1 MLRRL
6 FSMLRSKPRPRLG
19 ERARRLRARRRRR
32 GVALILVLSSL
43 TILTVMLSEIQ
54 DESAAEL
61 GSALSARDALVAEY
75 AARSGVNLSRLLIA
89 AEPTI
94 RKAVAPIMGLMMG
107 GKSVQIPV
115 WAFTDRVMGAFND
128 ELGAEAFKS
137 LGGFDMTQGKNLGLN
152 NGAGFEIRV
161 VDEDSKINLNE
172 PARGGAFGQSR
183 LAAQLIGLTGSPVND
198 PLFEGRDAD
207 GQFSDRQTIC
217 SGVIDWTDP
226 DQDSYVCDPTNPT
239 AQTSAAEDSFY
250 ELLKKPFSRKN
261 AAFDSLGE
269 LHKLRGFSDDFWATF
284 IEPDPDRPDKRTVT
298 VWGQGTINVNTA
310 NGQTL
315 LAFICAAAPTARM
328 CSDPAQAAMFLS
340 QVEFIRLFGAGI
352 PFFSSP
358 QMFVKHFGAK
368 GAAGAGGK
376 AGQAGAAAPTGSV
389 LGSLMGTLGG
399 SEAALEPVPW
409 LSEDQAAKMLSVE
422 SKLFSIYATGVVKAG
437 KRETRVRIHAVV
449 DFRNAPPPGA
459 ATILNQASQ
468 AANLV
473 AGAQAQAGGTPPASG
488 TANSN
493 DPNAALAAL
502 LKPTPGGTIIHYKVE

>member
-1 MLRRL
+1 
-6 FSMLRSKPRPRLG
+6 
-19 ERARRLRARRRRR
+19 
-32 GVALILVLSSL
+32 VALILVLSSL

-94 RKAVAPIMGLMMG
+94 RKAVAPMMALMMG

-128 ELGAEAFKS
+128 EIGAEAFKS
-137 LGGFDMTQGKNLGLN
+137 MGGFDMSQGKNLGLN

-217 SGVIDWTDP
+217 SSVIDWTDP

-328 CSDPAQAAMFLS
+328 CSDPAQAAMFLMTVDGVRS
-340 QVEFIRLFGAGI
+340 LMPGV

-358 QMFVKHFGAK
+358 QMFVKMFGAK

-376 AGQAGAAAPTGSV
+376 AGQAGAASSAPGGMMS
-389 LGSLMGTLGG
+389 SLMTGMLGG
-399 SEAALEPVPW
+399 SEGGLGLEPVPW

-422 SKLFSIYATGVVKAG
+422 SKLFSIYATGIVKAG

-459 ATILNQASQ
+459 ATMLNQASQ
-468 AANLV
+468 AANMV

-488 TANSN
+488 AANPN

>member
-6 FSMLRSKPRPRLG
+6 FSALVRQPNHRLSA
-19 ERARRLRARRRRR
+19 RARRLRARRRRR

-94 RKAVAPIMGLMMG
+94 RKSVAPIMAMMMQG
-107 GKSVQIPV
+107 GKPVQIPV
-115 WAFTDRVMGAFND
+115 WEFTDRVMGAFND
-128 ELGAEAFKS
+128 EIGAAAFKS
-137 LGGFDMTQGKNLGLN
+137 MGGFDMNQGKNLGLG
-152 NGAGFEIRV
+152 NGAGFEIKV

-207 GQFSDRQTIC
+207 GQFSDRQAIC
-217 SGVIDWTDP
+217 SSVIDWTDP
-226 DQDSYVCDPTNPT
+226 DQDSYVCDPNNPT

-261 AAFDSLGE
+261 AAFDSLDE

-310 NGQTL
+310 NAQTL
-315 LAFICAAAPTARM
+315 LAFICAAAPAARM
-328 CSDPAQAAMFLS
+328 CSDPAQAAMFLTT
-340 QVEFIRLFGAGI
+340 VNGARMLFGGV

-358 QMFVKHFGAK
+358 QMFVKMFGAQGGAAGAK
-368 GAAGAGGK
+368 GAG
-376 AGQAGAAAPTGSV
+376 AGAAANTTTGGMM
-389 LGSLMGTLGG
+389 GSLMGGMFGG
-399 SEAALEPVPW
+399 LDGGLEPVPW

-422 SKLFSIYATGVVKAG
+422 SKLFSIYSTGIVKAG

-459 ATILNQASQ
+459 ATAINQASQ
-468 AANLV
+468 MAGAMAA
-473 AGAQAQAGGTPPASG
+473 AQAQAGVAPPAG
-488 TANSN
+488 GAA
-493 DPNAALAAL
+493 DPTAALAAL